1 VKYGKIDVG
10 SATIAAQAPLL
21 RHRRHYCGTGA
32 TIAAQAPLLRHEKEE
47 RSLGIIH
54 SLSSGF
60 DAITKRIW
68 LISIPILLDIYLW
81 MGPRLSIY
89 PLAKRALSTVALP
102 ASASPEELLVLTET
116 KELLEQASQ
125 SFNAFSLLVI
135 RKLGMPSLISP
146 NPWLETL
153 GITLNISR
161 LVTFQTPE
169 ASFFVRPLPVIE
181 VWSESVLLGLYI
193 LLSLVGMLIGCSYLG
208 LIAQEVRDNQVNVAH
223 VLRRVWIWW
232 ARVALIALLFF
243 MGLLMLGTPLLLI
256 VALLSLLSRNLAQL
270 IGNFII
276 VSSLWAGI
284 WLYIYLFFFVNALIL
299 NDTGILRAIWN
310 SFSVVRRN
318 FWSTIGLMLLIGLIG
333 AGFSII
339 WRMLSTSSWG
349 TLLAILG
356 NAYIG
361 SSLAAASFTFYRDR
375 YVAWQEELAGQ
386 AEAGQK

>member
-1 VKYGKIDVG
+1 M
-10 SATIAAQAPLL
+10 
-21 RHRRHYCGTGA
+21 
-32 TIAAQAPLLRHEKEE
+32 
-47 RSLGIIH
+47 GIIN

-68 LISIPILLDIYLW
+68 LISIPVVLDIYLW

-89 PLAKRALSTVALP
+89 PLVKRALSIVALP
-102 ASASPEELLVLTET
+102 PNASPEELLILTET
-116 KELLEQASQ
+116 KGLLEQAGQ

-135 RKLGMPSLISP
+135 RKLAMPSLISP
-146 NPWLETL
+146 NLWLETL
-153 GITLNISR
+153 GVTLNISN
-161 LVTFQTPE
+161 LVTFQAPE
-169 ASFFVRPLPVIE
+169 ASFLSRPLPVIE
-181 VWSESVLLGLYI
+181 VRSESVFLGLYI

-208 LIAQEVRDNQVNVAH
+208 LIAQEVGDKQMNVVH

-232 ARVALIALLFF
+232 ARVVLIALLIF
-243 MGLLMLGTPLLLI
+243 MGLLMLGLPLLVV
-256 VALLSLLSRNLAQL
+256 VALFSSLSRNLAQL
-270 IGNFII
+270 IGNFIFI
-276 VSSLWAGI
+276 SFIWVGI
-284 WLYIYLFFFVNALIL
+284 WIYIYLFFFINALIL

-310 SFSVVRRN
+310 SFNVVRRN
-318 FWSTIGLMLLIGLIG
+318 FWPTIGLMLLIGLIG

-349 TLLAILG
+349 TLLAIIG

-386 AEAGQK
+386 AEVGQK

>member
-1 VKYGKIDVG
+1 
-10 SATIAAQAPLL
+10 
-21 RHRRHYCGTGA
+21 
-32 TIAAQAPLLRHEKEE
+32 
-47 RSLGIIH
+47 LGIIH

-60 DAITKRIW
+60 DTITKRIW
-68 LISIPILLDIYLW
+68 LISIPVLLDIYLG

-89 PLAKRALSTVALP
+89 PLVKRALSIVALP
-102 ASASPEELLVLTET
+102 PSASPEELLVLTET
-116 KELLEQASQ
+116 KGLLEQASQ
-125 SFNAFSLLVI
+125 SFNAFSLLII

-146 NPWLETL
+146 NSWLETL
-153 GITLNISR
+153 GITLNISS
-161 LVTFQTPE
+161 LITFQAPE
-169 ASFFVRPLPVIE
+169 ASFLSRPLPVIE

-232 ARVALIALLFF
+232 ARVALIALLIFV
-243 MGLLMLGTPLLLI
+243 GLLMLGVPLLVI

-270 IGNFII
+270 IGNFTI
-276 VSSLWAGI
+276 VSSIWVGI

-299 NDTGILRAIWN
+299 NDTGILRALWN

-318 FWSTIGLMLLIGLIG
+318 FWSTIGLMLLMGLIG

-349 TLLAILG
+349 TLLAIVG
-356 NAYIG
+356 NAYIS
-361 SSLAAASFTFYRDR
+361 SSLAAASLTFYRDR

-386 AEAGQK
+386 AEVGQK